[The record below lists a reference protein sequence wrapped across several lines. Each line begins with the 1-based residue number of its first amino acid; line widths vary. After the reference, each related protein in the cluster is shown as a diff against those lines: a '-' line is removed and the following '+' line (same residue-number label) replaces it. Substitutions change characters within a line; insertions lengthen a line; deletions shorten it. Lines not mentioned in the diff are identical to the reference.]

1 MARNPRM
8 AKDGVR
14 LSQNLLQI
22 EKNERTP
29 LNRKTRMRTDE
40 STGKRTWVN
49 DEDNVLMLSPE
60 ISSQAKAHPDDLN
73 VIPEK
78 IFNEEMQ
85 ILKSIDGALVPQ
97 KGNTGVSDK
106 YEDYSEYSAQLL
118 KQKIQS

>member
-1 MARNPRM
+1 MAR
-8 AKDGVR
+8 DGVR

-97 KGNTGVSDK
+97 KGNTGVSDR

>member
-78 IFNEEMQ
+78 IFNEDLQ